1 MALILAVDDSRSM
14 RDMVSYTLKTAGHE
28 VILAEDGVDAL
39 EKAQGASVN
48 LVLTDVNMPR
58 MDGLSLIR
66 ALRKLPGYRFVPI
79 DQPSLV
85 FLYKQRE
92 MAQAFQMYLPYHP
105 FAEDE
110 GSGDGVG
117 PYVFAPKSHEPL
129 VEIGAEMLWLDTES
143 GMALWREPAQP

>member
-79 DQPSLV
+79 LTLTTEAGPEKKMEGKAAGATGWIVKPFNPEKLLKTISRV
-85 FLYKQRE
+85 
-92 MAQAFQMYLPYHP
+92 LP
-105 FAEDE
+105 
-110 GSGDGVG
+110 
-117 PYVFAPKSHEPL
+117 
-129 VEIGAEMLWLDTES
+129 
-143 GMALWREPAQP
+143 